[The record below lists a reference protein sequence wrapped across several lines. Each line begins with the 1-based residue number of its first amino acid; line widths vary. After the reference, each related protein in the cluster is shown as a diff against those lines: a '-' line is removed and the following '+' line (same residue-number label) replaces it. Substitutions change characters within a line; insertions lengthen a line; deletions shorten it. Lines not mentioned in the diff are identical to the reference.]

1 MARLSSHF
9 NRISKS
15 NGGIVLTST
24 RDAFGKTLS
33 KLGHENKNL
42 VALSADLGTATRL
55 ENFKKQHPER
65 FFEIGIAECNMIGIA
80 SGLSEHGYKV
90 FISSFASFLTG
101 KYDVI
106 RVSIG
111 YSNAPIIM
119 VGTHAGLAIG
129 KDGVTQMGLED
140 VALMRAIPNMLILQP
155 ATPMEA
161 SQITQYLVQTN
172 LEYPTYLR
180 IGRQP
185 TEEVLP
191 SDYQFKFGKGYVIRE
206 GSDVTLFASGCI
218 LSEVL
223 KAVGFL
229 ESEQISCRV
238 VNMPTIKPIDED
250 IIIESARLTKYLV
263 SIEDHSVIGGLGS
276 AIADV
281 LVQKY
286 PAKLLKIGVNDCFPE
301 SGPPDELWEKYGL
314 SSSQIINKV
323 IQQNA

>member
-1 MARLSSHF
+1 M
-9 NRISKS
+9 
-15 NGGIVLTST
+15 LTST

-161 SQITQYLVQTN
+161 SQITQ
-172 LEYPTYLR
+172 
-180 IGRQP
+180 
-185 TEEVLP
+185 
-191 SDYQFKFGKGYVIRE
+191 
-206 GSDVTLFASGCI
+206 
-218 LSEVL
+218 
-223 KAVGFL
+223 
-229 ESEQISCRV
+229 
-238 VNMPTIKPIDED
+238 
-250 IIIESARLTKYLV
+250 
-263 SIEDHSVIGGLGS
+263 
-276 AIADV
+276 
-281 LVQKY
+281 
-286 PAKLLKIGVNDCFPE
+286 
-301 SGPPDELWEKYGL
+301 
-314 SSSQIINKV
+314 
-323 IQQNA
+323 